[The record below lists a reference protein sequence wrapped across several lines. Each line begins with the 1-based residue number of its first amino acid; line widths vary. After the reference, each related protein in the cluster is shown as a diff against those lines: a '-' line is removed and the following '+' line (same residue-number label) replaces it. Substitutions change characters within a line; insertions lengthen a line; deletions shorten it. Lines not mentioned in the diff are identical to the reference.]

1 MTWPF
6 ENDTSAITK
15 KLAKRNLKADK
26 SRNILIIITIALATC
41 LIMTTT
47 LYFFASQRK
56 SLNDA
61 AGRYQAIINEV
72 DNDTIT
78 KLVNDSR
85 VQVGVSHL
93 LGLVSYGDYKLTV
106 RSMDETLMKL
116 AKYPDLEGELPKSTN
131 EIAITKAFLDRAGLS
146 KSIGDTISLNL
157 GDGEK
162 DYTLCGIL
170 PVENSNYSVFVSQS
184 YIENKLSEPA
194 YSAYIRLNE
203 SDGWSKAAIQAE
215 LSTLCRELEIQPEQM
230 QFSTYY
236 FSLIEQRSSQYITV
250 IAFISLIIALA
261 CTLVIYSLFY
271 VSIARKT
278 KEYGKLRTI
287 GATGKQMKRIVFRE
301 GFHLSKIGIPIGI
314 LAGAIAGYVLVPQG
328 WNTLMVFV
336 IAAVTALFVYLCVM
350 IAVIKPAKIAAH
362 VTPIEAVR
370 YMASNNDVM
379 SNSTK
384 VLHRSL
390 SAKNL
395 AFLNFARNRKKTALT
410 ILSLGVCGILLMASS
425 AYFNSIDPLAM
436 ARRSFPYGEIRLE
449 LGDYGPQAHNSE
461 QYSELQKSNLLTED
475 FRESILDIDGVEE
488 IKEYQGTVLNVRMP
502 TGDIEPIVSDAY
514 TRSSQ
519 KLIEQY
525 LIDGTADLQELLKN
539 NGIIIENGPQWK
551 ETFGWDAAIG
561 DELLIEVGGQTL
573 EVKVM
578 GIVDA
583 NIPYGGYDTLFI
595 PLEML
600 SKIVPIENLNYQ
612 FIVDTDDSKWAAA
625 KDEIQKIIPPTS
637 SLYVSTLND
646 WVEAYNEKL
655 LNYRMPVYIFV
666 MFIGVFGIINL
677 LNTLITNILTRK
689 RELGVLQAVG
699 LSSKQLS
706 KMLLIEGLF
715 YTLGVLL
722 LSISCGTLI
731 GYLLCTVFSAMSIFG
746 KSYGTKISGQVFMN
760 GKEVKLNT
768 VQEAIDN
775 KLAYVTEDRK
785 GNGLILSK
793 SIKMNTSL
801 ANMKG
806 VSNGKVIDADKE
818 YAVAEDYRKKLKTK
832 CPSVEQNVGNLSGG
846 NQQKVLLAKWMFT
859 EPDILILD
867 EPTRGIDVGA
877 KYEIYCIINDL
888 VAAGKSVIMISSELP
903 EVLGMSDRIYIMNE
917 GKFVGEVG
925 KEEATSELI
934 MSKIVKSGKG
944 A

>member
-146 KSIGDTISLNL
+146 KSVGDIISLNL

>member
-1 MTWPF
+1 MNQEF
-6 ENDTSAITK
+6 AENIKNHIREYLPVDYQDAKITLEK
-15 KLAKRNLKADK
+15 VTKGNDRILTG
-26 SRNILIIITIALATC
+26 LIIRKDDETAVPSIYLEHYEEQFGKGRPMDDIMKEIAQIKMENSLELPIDVKGLQDYETARPLLAIRLCDPEKNQEYLKDKPHTACGELAATYRIQIMEDSSGTASAVVTNDMLNLWGITPEQLHHDTVSAENARNPVCLYTMDDVMSEIMLSVKPENLFEQTEPLESEMIPMYILTNQNKVNGAGVLA
-41 LIMTTT
+41 
-47 LYFFASQRK
+47 R
-56 SLNDA
+56 D
-61 AGRYQAIINEV
+61 
-72 DNDTIT
+72 
-78 KLVNDSR
+78 
-85 VQVGVSHL
+85 GVLDKIGEL
-93 LGLVSYGDYKLTV
+93 LGSDFYVLPSSTHEVILV
-106 RSMDETLMKL
+106 
-116 AKYPDLEGELPKSTN
+116 PDNGN
-131 EIAITKAFLDRAGLS
+131 MQTK
-146 KSIGDTISLNL
+146 
-157 GDGEK
+157 
-162 DYTLCGIL
+162 
-170 PVENSNYSVFVSQS
+170 
-184 YIENKLSEPA
+184 
-194 YSAYIRLNE
+194 
-203 SDGWSKAAIQAE
+203 
-215 LSTLCRELEIQPEQM
+215 ELEDM
-230 QFSTYY
+230 
-236 FSLIEQRSSQYITV
+236 V
-250 IAFISLIIALA
+250 
-261 CTLVIYSLFY
+261 
-271 VSIARKT
+271 
-278 KEYGKLRTI
+278 KEVN
-287 GATGKQMKRIVFRE
+287 A
-301 GFHLSKIGIPIGI
+301 
-314 LAGAIAGYVLVPQG
+314 
-328 WNTLMVFV
+328 
-336 IAAVTALFVYLCVM
+336 
-350 IAVIKPAKIAAH
+350 
-362 VTPIEAVR
+362 IEAVR
-370 YMASNNDVM
+370 YMAGNNDVM

-514 TRSSQ
+514 TPSSQ
-519 KLIEQY
+519 KLLEEY
-525 LIDGTADLQELLKN
+525 LIDGTADLQELINN

-578 GIVDA
+578 GIVDT

-746 KSYGTKISGQVFMN
+746 KVSYHFP
-760 GKEVKLNT
+760 T
-768 VQEAIDN
+768 VEMFSYFILMLAVQMLFSYLAIRQIKKQSLVDQIR
-775 KLAYVTEDRK
+775 E
-785 GNGLILSK
+785 LS
-793 SIKMNTSL
+793 
-801 ANMKG
+801 
-806 VSNGKVIDADKE
+806 
-818 YAVAEDYRKKLKTK
+818 
-832 CPSVEQNVGNLSGG
+832 
-846 NQQKVLLAKWMFT
+846 
-859 EPDILILD
+859 
-867 EPTRGIDVGA
+867 
-877 KYEIYCIINDL
+877 
-888 VAAGKSVIMISSELP
+888 
-903 EVLGMSDRIYIMNE
+903 
-917 GKFVGEVG
+917 
-925 KEEATSELI
+925 
-934 MSKIVKSGKG
+934 
-944 A
+944 

>member
-1 MTWPF
+1 MKLQNLSVRAFLRKIVAGTLLTAALLLLIFFLLTKDVRVVICGIILTAAFYIWGMVFLHYFQKKLSLFTDGLCQTLDHMMDSTDRPQVDY
-6 ENDTSAITK
+6 EAETLLSRISHRLERLYNVMQKTRHMAEGEKEELQSLVSDISHQTKTPIANLKLINDTMLTRP
-15 KLAKRNLKADK
+15 LTEEKRK
-26 SRNILIIITIALATC
+26 
-41 LIMTTT
+41 
-47 LYFFASQRK
+47 
-56 SLNDA
+56 
-61 AGRYQAIINEV
+61 E
-72 DNDTIT
+72 
-78 KLVNDSR
+78 
-85 VQVGVSHL
+85 
-93 LGLVSYGDYKLTV
+93 
-106 RSMDETLMKL
+106 
-116 AKYPDLEGELPKSTN
+116 
-131 EIAITKAFLDRAGLS
+131 FL
-146 KSIGDTISLNL
+146 
-157 GDGEK
+157 
-162 DYTLCGIL
+162 
-170 PVENSNYSVFVSQS
+170 Q
-184 YIENKLSEPA
+184 
-194 YSAYIRLNE
+194 
-203 SDGWSKAAIQAE
+203 
-215 LSTLCRELEIQPEQM
+215 
-230 QFSTYY
+230 
-236 FSLIEQRSSQYITV
+236 
-250 IAFISLIIALA
+250 
-261 CTLVIYSLFY
+261 
-271 VSIARKT
+271 
-278 KEYGKLRTI
+278 
-287 GATGKQMKRIVFRE
+287 ATGTQLDKLDFLI
-301 GFHLSKIGIPIGI
+301 
-314 LAGAIAGYVLVPQG
+314 QG
-328 WNTLMVFV
+328 MVKTSRLETGVITL
-336 IAAVTALFVYLCVM
+336 
-350 IAVIKPAKIAAH
+350 
-362 VTPIEAVR
+362 E
-370 YMASNNDVM
+370 NNDVM

-514 TRSSQ
+514 TPSSQ
-519 KLIEQY
+519 KLLEQY
-525 LIDGTADLQELLKN
+525 LIDGTADLQELLNN

-600 SKIVPIENLNYQ
+600 SKIVPIDNLNYQ

-655 LNYRMPVYIFV
+655 LNYRMPVYIFI

-746 KSYGTKISGQVFMN
+746 KVSYHFP
-760 GKEVKLNT
+760 T
-768 VQEAIDN
+768 VEMFSYFILMLAVQMLFSCFAIRQIKKQSLVDQIR
-775 KLAYVTEDRK
+775 E
-785 GNGLILSK
+785 LS
-793 SIKMNTSL
+793 
-801 ANMKG
+801 
-806 VSNGKVIDADKE
+806 
-818 YAVAEDYRKKLKTK
+818 
-832 CPSVEQNVGNLSGG
+832 
-846 NQQKVLLAKWMFT
+846 
-859 EPDILILD
+859 
-867 EPTRGIDVGA
+867 
-877 KYEIYCIINDL
+877 
-888 VAAGKSVIMISSELP
+888 
-903 EVLGMSDRIYIMNE
+903 
-917 GKFVGEVG
+917 
-925 KEEATSELI
+925 
-934 MSKIVKSGKG
+934 
-944 A
+944 

>member
-6 ENDTSAITK
+6 ENDTSAVIK
-15 KLAKRNLKADK
+15 KLAKRNLKTDK
-26 SRNILIIITIALATC
+26 SRNILIIITIALAAY
-41 LIMTTT
+41 LVMATT
-47 LYFFASQRK
+47 LYFFASQRA

-61 AGRYQAIINEV
+61 AGRYQAVIDEA
-72 DNDTIT
+72 DNDMVA
-78 KLVNDSR
+78 KLANDDR
-85 VQVGVSHL
+85 VQVGVSSL

-106 RSMDETLMKL
+106 RSMDETLMEL
-116 AKYPDLEGELPKSTN
+116 AKYPDLEGTLPESTN
-131 EIAITKAFLDRAGLS
+131 EIAVTKTFLDRAGLS
-146 KSIGDTISLNL
+146 KSVGDTVSLDL

-162 DYTLCGIL
+162 EFILCGIL
-170 PVENSNYSVFVSQS
+170 PVEDANYSVYVSQS
-184 YIENKLSEPA
+184 YIENKAGAPA
-194 YSAYIRLNE
+194 YSAYVRLNG
-203 SDGWSKAAIQAE
+203 SDGWSKSAIQAE
-215 LSTLCRELEIQPEQM
+215 LSALCGELGIRLEKM

-236 FSLIEQRSSQYITV
+236 FSLIEQRGSQYVAI
-250 IAFISLIIALA
+250 IAFISLIVALV

-271 VSIARKT
+271 VSITRKT
-278 KEYGKLRTI
+278 NEYGKLRTI
-287 GATGKQMKRIVFRE
+287 GITGRQMKRIVFRE
-301 GFHLSKIGIPIGI
+301 GFSLSAIGIPIGI
-314 LAGAIAGYVLVPQG
+314 AAGAAAGYILVPDG
-328 WNTLMVFV
+328 WNTLMVFA
-336 IAAVTALFVYLCVM
+336 IAAITALFMYLCVM
-350 IAVIKPAKIAAH
+350 AAVIKPARTAAR

-370 YMASNNDVM
+370 YAAEPNDVAFGQ
-379 SNSTK
+379 TK
-384 VLHRSL
+384 SLHRSL

-395 AFLNFARNRKKTALT
+395 AFLNFARNKKKTALT
-410 ILSLGVCGILLMASS
+410 VLSLGVCGVLLMAGS

-514 TRSSQ
+514 MPSSQ
-519 KLIEQY
+519 KLLEEY
-525 LIDGTADLQELLKN
+525 LIDGTADLQELLNN

-646 WVEAYNEKL
+646 WAEAYNEKL

-746 KSYGTKISGQVFMN
+746 KVSYHFP
-760 GKEVKLNT
+760 T
-768 VQEAIDN
+768 VEMFSYFILMLAVQMLFSYLAIRQIKKQSLVDQIR
-775 KLAYVTEDRK
+775 E
-785 GNGLILSK
+785 LS
-793 SIKMNTSL
+793 
-801 ANMKG
+801 
-806 VSNGKVIDADKE
+806 
-818 YAVAEDYRKKLKTK
+818 
-832 CPSVEQNVGNLSGG
+832 
-846 NQQKVLLAKWMFT
+846 
-859 EPDILILD
+859 
-867 EPTRGIDVGA
+867 
-877 KYEIYCIINDL
+877 
-888 VAAGKSVIMISSELP
+888 
-903 EVLGMSDRIYIMNE
+903 
-917 GKFVGEVG
+917 
-925 KEEATSELI
+925 
-934 MSKIVKSGKG
+934 
-944 A
+944 

>member
-1 MTWPF
+1 MTLPF
-6 ENDTSAITK
+6 ENDTRIIVK

-47 LYFFASQRK
+47 LYFLASQRK

-72 DNDTIT
+72 DNNTIT
-78 KLVNDSR
+78 KLVNDDR

-106 RSMDETLMKL
+106 RSIDEILMKL
-116 AKYPDLEGELPKSTN
+116 AKYPDLEGKLPKSTN

-184 YIENKLSEPA
+184 YIENKISEPA

-287 GATGKQMKRIVFRE
+287 GATGKQMKRLVFRE
-301 GFHLSKIGIPIGI
+301 GFHLSRIGIPIGI

-370 YMASNNDVM
+370 YTAGNNDVM
-379 SNSTK
+379 FNDTK

-514 TRSSQ
+514 TPSSQ
-519 KLIEQY
+519 KLLEQY
-525 LIDGTADLQELLKN
+525 LIDGTADLQELLNN

-600 SKIVPIENLNYQ
+600 SKIVPIDNLNYQ

-655 LNYRMPVYIFV
+655 LNYRMPVYIFI

-746 KSYGTKISGQVFMN
+746 KVSYHFP
-760 GKEVKLNT
+760 T
-768 VQEAIDN
+768 VEMFSYFILMLAVQMLFSCFAIRQIKKQSLVDQIR
-775 KLAYVTEDRK
+775 E
-785 GNGLILSK
+785 LS
-793 SIKMNTSL
+793 
-801 ANMKG
+801 
-806 VSNGKVIDADKE
+806 
-818 YAVAEDYRKKLKTK
+818 
-832 CPSVEQNVGNLSGG
+832 
-846 NQQKVLLAKWMFT
+846 
-859 EPDILILD
+859 
-867 EPTRGIDVGA
+867 
-877 KYEIYCIINDL
+877 
-888 VAAGKSVIMISSELP
+888 
-903 EVLGMSDRIYIMNE
+903 
-917 GKFVGEVG
+917 
-925 KEEATSELI
+925 
-934 MSKIVKSGKG
+934 
-944 A
+944 

>member
-146 KSIGDTISLNL
+146 KSVGDIISLNL

-215 LSTLCRELEIQPEQM
+215 LSTLCRELKIQPEQM

-395 AFLNFARNRKKTALT
+395 AFLLQY
-410 ILSLGVCGILLMASS
+410 I
-425 AYFNSIDPLAM
+425 
-436 ARRSFPYGEIRLE
+436 YG
-449 LGDYGPQAHNSE
+449 
-461 QYSELQKSNLLTED
+461 
-475 FRESILDIDGVEE
+475 
-488 IKEYQGTVLNVRMP
+488 
-502 TGDIEPIVSDAY
+502 
-514 TRSSQ
+514 
-519 KLIEQY
+519 
-525 LIDGTADLQELLKN
+525 
-539 NGIIIENGPQWK
+539 
-551 ETFGWDAAIG
+551 
-561 DELLIEVGGQTL
+561 
-573 EVKVM
+573 
-578 GIVDA
+578 
-583 NIPYGGYDTLFI
+583 
-595 PLEML
+595 
-600 SKIVPIENLNYQ
+600 
-612 FIVDTDDSKWAAA
+612 
-625 KDEIQKIIPPTS
+625 
-637 SLYVSTLND
+637 
-646 WVEAYNEKL
+646 
-655 LNYRMPVYIFV
+655 
-666 MFIGVFGIINL
+666 
-677 LNTLITNILTRK
+677 
-689 RELGVLQAVG
+689 
-699 LSSKQLS
+699 
-706 KMLLIEGLF
+706 
-715 YTLGVLL
+715 
-722 LSISCGTLI
+722 
-731 GYLLCTVFSAMSIFG
+731 
-746 KSYGTKISGQVFMN
+746 
-760 GKEVKLNT
+760 
-768 VQEAIDN
+768 
-775 KLAYVTEDRK
+775 
-785 GNGLILSK
+785 
-793 SIKMNTSL
+793 
-801 ANMKG
+801 
-806 VSNGKVIDADKE
+806 
-818 YAVAEDYRKKLKTK
+818 
-832 CPSVEQNVGNLSGG
+832 
-846 NQQKVLLAKWMFT
+846 
-859 EPDILILD
+859 
-867 EPTRGIDVGA
+867 
-877 KYEIYCIINDL
+877 
-888 VAAGKSVIMISSELP
+888 
-903 EVLGMSDRIYIMNE
+903 
-917 GKFVGEVG
+917 
-925 KEEATSELI
+925 
-934 MSKIVKSGKG
+934 
-944 A
+944 